1 MPSVPASPHA
11 DHDRLLVAAY
21 AAGDATGAD
30 LEAAR
35 TLVASCADCAV
46 LHRDLRVIA
55 AALPALPAPVRPPRD
70 FRLTSAQAAG
80 LRPPTWRRL
89 LEPFAGPR
97 FAFAGPLGTGLATL
111 GIAGLLVAGS
121 LGAPLAATAPTAGG
135 VSGPE
140 AAGEPVDGSGAVS
153 TESEAPAFVA
163 PAQVSAPSASAEA
176 APDVLQAPRPS
187 ARPGDDRDNTIDHL
201 RSPGDEA
208 PVGAPHASGVDD
220 AAAAGSPLPELASPG
235 RGLAGLPGASDASG
249 LPTAAEAPLP
259 PARSSSIPLLVL
271 AGLMLATGIGL
282 SVLRLAARRL
292 A

>member
-55 AALPALPAPVRPPRD
+55 AALPALPAPVRPRD

-121 LGAPLAATAPTAGG
+121 LGAPLAATAPTAGAG
-135 VSGPE
+135 TGGGAAVPQPAPAVAAPE
-140 AAGEPVDGSGAVS
+140 AQDASPSVLEFKRQEEASPALGPAGPAVADGEA
-153 TESEAPAFVA
+153 SEAPGPERATVGSDAAGA
-163 PAQVSAPSASAEA
+163 PNAEAVTPPPGDLSAE
-176 APDVLQAPRPS
+176 
-187 ARPGDDRDNTIDHL
+187 DD
-201 RSPGDEA
+201 
-208 PVGAPHASGVDD
+208 GVD
-220 AAAAGSPLPELASPG
+220 AVAGHALPLLSGLALVAG
-235 RGLAGLPGASDASG
+235 VLLAGL
-249 LPTAAEAPLP
+249 
-259 PARSSSIPLLVL
+259 RL
-271 AGLMLATGIGL
+271 AG
-282 SVLRLAARRL
+282 RRL
-292 A
+292 GVLG